1 MKWTPG
7 TDNDDVIDERGD
19 SGGGGGSYY
28 GGGGGGGFGPLH
40 YGGGGIGLLI
50 VGVIV
55 SRVLGIDVLGLFHH
69 NNYGPPPSYRQNP
82 PPRHD
87 DRPHPPVGPDP
98 DKPLV
103 DFVKFVMKDVQDTFE
118 AKFKAQ
124 GRPYRHAKLVLFT
137 STIDTGCGRSSAAI
151 GPFYCPA
158 DEHAYIDLS
167 FYRELR
173 DRFGAPG
180 DFAQAYVLAHEMGHH
195 LQKLFGTEER
205 VQQMSH
211 GRANNDASVRTELQ
225 ADCYAGVWGHEAQ
238 TRKILEAGDLEQA
251 ITAATAIGDDRL
263 QRQAGRTV
271 NPETFTHGTSAQRVR
286 WFRTGFDSGKF
297 ESCDTFAARSSRDL

>member
-7 TDNDDVIDERGD
+7 TENDDVVDQRGS
-19 SGGGGGSYY
+19 SG
-28 GGGGGGGFGPLH
+28 GGGGGGGFGAAHLT
-40 YGGGGIGLLI
+40 GGGLAVAVVVVVVARLFGVDVSGLLH
-50 VGVIV
+50 GGSSGAPV
-55 SRVLGIDVLGLFHH
+55 S
-69 NNYGPPPSYRQNP
+69 S
-82 PPRHD
+82 PRHD
-87 DRPHPPVGPDP
+87 DRPHPPAGPDP

-103 DFVKFVMKDVQDTFE
+103 DFVKFVMKDVQGTFE
-118 AKFKAQ
+118 SRFKAA

-137 STIDTGCGRSSAAI
+137 EVVDTGCGRSSKAI

-173 DRFGAPG
+173 QRFGAPG

-195 LQKLFGTEER
+195 LQKLLGVE
-205 VQQMSH
+205 QHAQAL
-211 GRANNDASVRTELQ
+211 GRGHNRNEVSVRTELQ
-225 ADCYAGVWGHEAQ
+225 ADCFAGVWGHDA
-238 TRKILEAGDLEQA
+238 RGKNLLEAGDLEEA

-263 QRQAGRTV
+263 QKQAGRDV

-286 WFRTGFDSGKF
+286 WFRRGFDTGKF
-297 ESCDTFAARSSRDL
+297 DACDTFETHSSRDL